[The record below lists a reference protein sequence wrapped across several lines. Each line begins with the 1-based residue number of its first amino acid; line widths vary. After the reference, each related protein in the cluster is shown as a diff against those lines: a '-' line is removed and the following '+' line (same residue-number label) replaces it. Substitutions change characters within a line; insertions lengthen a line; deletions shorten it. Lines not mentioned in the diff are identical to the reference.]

1 MVTDIE
7 VPDISEKF
15 FPGGIS
21 KILSV
26 TWESQRSVR
35 IHSVNSE
42 KLLKIIFLKGYAKK
56 KYFENNKELENFI
69 K

>member
-7 VPDISEKF
+7 VPDISDKF
-15 FPGGIS
+15 FPSGIS
-21 KILSV
+21 KILSM

-42 KLLKIIFLKGYAKK
+42 KPLKIIFLKGYAKEILWK
-56 KYFENNKELENFI
+56 Q
-69 K
+69 